1 MECHPALFP
10 LIVVPLQS
18 RKPQQET
25 LLCEGKGMTQKPTYR
40 RILLSRLFSFAI
52 LAIPLWMLVVVAK
65 DKEEVKVPEDLTNC
79 EKHLRLVMTR

>member
-25 LLCEGKGMTQKPTYR
+25 LLCGGKGMTQKPTYR

-65 DKEEVKVPEDLTNC
+65 DKEEVTAVRYIFRGIAESL
-79 EKHLRLVMTR
+79 M